1 MQNGGQS
8 TRNKLR
14 TAPLWGM
21 RTRDRIMHDGEG
33 LNRNESIL
41 RHDGEANF
49 VIANYNALS
58 STQKNQLILFLN
70 SL

>member
-1 MQNGGQS
+1 
-8 TRNKLR
+8 
-14 TAPLWGM
+14 
-21 RTRDRIMHDGEG
+21 MHDGEG

-58 STQKNQLILFLN
+58 GTQKNQVIAFLN